1 MELTTLPPKK
11 KKGGRKRKLDGQ
23 PLGEST
29 LRTRAFQE
37 RKRFESIATEI
48 AQEALTYQL
57 KSLAPTDLPESA
69 LENAHAK
76 AQKAL
81 EIVINNAEGITQALV
96 DKALRGDIQAS
107 QLLINRFL
115 PERKQLL
122 KFNMKP
128 TVDQTAHSI
137 VTAAAT
143 GQMDADGATKAMAL
157 LEKAGAVS
165 LSGAIVDR
173 IHLLQKQIEEIST
186 SGNLGVSESADIVN
200 SLP

>member
-1 MELTTLPPKK
+1 MRLTTPPPPK
-11 KKGGRKRKLDGQ
+11 KKGGRKRKSEGE

-37 RKRFESIATEI
+37 RKRFEAVATEI
-48 AQEALTYQL
+48 AQEALAYQL
-57 KSLAPTDLPESA
+57 KSLAPTDLPETA

-96 DKALRGDIQAS
+96 DKALGGDIQAA

-122 KFNMKP
+122 KFNIQP
-128 TVDQTAHSI
+128 TADQTAHSI
-137 VTAAAT
+137 IKAAAT
-143 GQMDADGATKAMAL
+143 GQMDADGASKAMAL
-157 LEKAGAVS
+157 LEKAGSVS

-173 IHLLQKQIEEIST
+173 IHSLQQQVNEIAQFREQEQAQSI
-186 SGNLGVSESADIVN
+186 DIV
-200 SLP
+200 SKLP

>member
-48 AQEALTYQL
+48 AQDALAYQL

-96 DKALRGDIQAS
+96 DKALGGDIQAS

-186 SGNLGVSESADIVN
+186 SGNLGASESADIVN

>member
-1 MELTTLPPKK
+1 MEITTLPPIK

-96 DKALRGDIQAS
+96 DKALGGDIQAS

-165 LSGAIVDR
+165 VSSAIVDR
-173 IHLLQKQIEEIST
+173 IHALQRQIEEISARANQDVQP
-186 SGNLGVSESADIVN
+186 SIDVVSI
-200 SLP
+200 LP

>member
-1 MELTTLPPKK
+1 MQPTTLPPPK
-11 KKGGRKRKLDGQ
+11 KKGGRKRKADGQ

-37 RKRFESIATEI
+37 RKRFESVATEI
-48 AQEALTYQL
+48 AQEALVYQL
-57 KSLAPTDLPESA
+57 KSIAPKDLPESA
-69 LENAHAK
+69 LENAHSK
-76 AQKAL
+76 AQRAL

-96 DKALRGDIQAS
+96 DKALSGDIQAS

-122 KFNMKP
+122 KFSIQP

-143 GQMDADGATKAMAL
+143 GQMDADGASKAMAL
-157 LEKAGAVS
+157 LEKAGSVS

-173 IHLLQKQIEEIST
+173 IYSLQKQIEEIS
-186 SGNLGVSESADIVN
+186 SREAQNNIAQIDIV
-200 SLP
+200 STLP

>member
-1 MELTTLPPKK
+1 MRLTTPPPPK
-11 KKGGRKRKLDGQ
+11 KKGGRKRKSEGE

-37 RKRFESIATEI
+37 RKRFEAVATEI
-48 AQEALTYQL
+48 AQEALAYQL

-69 LENAHAK
+69 LENAHEK

-173 IHLLQKQIEEIST
+173 IHLLQKQIDEISS
-186 SGNLGVSESADIVN
+186 SGNLGASESADIVN
-200 SLP
+200 TLP

>member
-1 MELTTLPPKK
+1 MKLTDLPPMK

-37 RKRFESIATEI
+37 RKRFESVATEI

-69 LENAHAK
+69 LENAHSK

-96 DKALRGDIQAS
+96 DKALKGDIQAS
-107 QLLINRFL
+107 QLLISRFL

-186 SGNLGVSESADIVN
+186 SGNLGASESADIVN

>member
-1 MELTTLPPKK
+1 MRLTTPPPPK
-11 KKGGRKRKLDGQ
+11 KKGGRKRKTEGE

-37 RKRFESIATEI
+37 RKRFEAVATEI
-48 AQEALTYQL
+48 AQEALAYQL

-69 LENAHAK
+69 LENAHEK

-96 DKALRGDIQAS
+96 DKALGGDIQAS

-122 KFNMKP
+122 KFNIKP

-173 IHLLQKQIEEIST
+173 IHLLQKQIDEISS
-186 SGNLGVSESADIVN
+186 SGNLGASESADIVN

>member
-186 SGNLGVSESADIVN
+186 SGNLGASESADIVN